1 MIRYIGIYPLTNSAV
16 RLEENEEKCVT
27 YQIEELQGAQLIR
40 RQPLQRKYHLR
51 NKPKLIKEEEHNQ
64 MSFDMIVRYKD
75 IVHGVKW

>member
-40 RQPLQRKYHLR
+40 RQPLQRKYHVM
-51 NKPKLIKEEEHNQ
+51 IK
-64 MSFDMIVRYKD
+64 
-75 IVHGVKW
+75 